1 MNPYAAFINDAG
13 RLRSGWRIG
22 IFVFVYIACWF
33 AFGFAVRVFAFTVHS
48 IPFFSRPLV
57 ADLIFRL
64 TLIASAVTAGSLC
77 NRFLEGLP
85 WRAFGL
91 GFHERWWRDLLIGSL
106 IGILSLVIAA
116 AIAFAGG
123 GLRFSFSGSSLLPL
137 TLRTLIATAVLFV
150 FAGLGEE
157 ALFRGYPLQ
166 TLTRAHLVWL
176 AILVTSLLFGAAHL
190 GNPNVV
196 AGITFTNTVLAGVWL
211 TVAYLRT
218 RSLWFPLGVHWS
230 WNWALGS
237 VFGLPVSGLKLS
249 SNPLML
255 AVDHG
260 PAWLTGGDYG
270 IEGGVACT
278 FALAISTLFI
288 WKTRLVSAT
297 PELLKMTAN
306 ENPVMKNAGP
316 PPVWEELGE
325 GCS

>member
-13 RLRSGWRIG
+13 RLRSGWRVG
-22 IFVFVYIACWF
+22 VFVFLYIVCWF
-33 AFGFAVRVFAFTVHS
+33 TFSFGVRMFAFAVHS

-64 TLIASAVTAGSLC
+64 TLIASALTAGWLC
-77 NRFLEGLP
+77 NRLLERLP
-85 WRAFGL
+85 WRALGL
-91 GFHERWWRDLLIGSL
+91 GFHQRWWWDLLLGSF
-106 IGILSLVIAA
+106 IGILTLVIAA
-116 AIAFAGG
+116 GIAFAGG

-137 TLRTLIATAVLFV
+137 TLRTLLATAVLFV
-150 FAGLGEE
+150 FAALGEE

-176 AILVTSLLFGAAHL
+176 AILITSLLFGAAHL

-196 AGITFTNTVLAGVWL
+196 AGITFTNTALAGVWL

-249 SNPLML
+249 SNPLMV
-255 AVDHG
+255 AVDRG

-270 IEGGVACT
+270 IEGGIACT
-278 FALAISTLFI
+278 VALIISTLFI
-288 WKTRLVSAT
+288 WRTRLVSAT
-297 PELLKMTAN
+297 PELLKMTSS
-306 ENPVMKNAGP
+306 ENAVVRSAAVKQEIP
-316 PPVWEELGE
+316 
-325 GCS
+325 